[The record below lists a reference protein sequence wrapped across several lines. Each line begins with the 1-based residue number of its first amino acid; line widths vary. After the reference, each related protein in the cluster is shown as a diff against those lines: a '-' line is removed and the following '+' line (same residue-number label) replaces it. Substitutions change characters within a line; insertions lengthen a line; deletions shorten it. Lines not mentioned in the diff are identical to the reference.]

1 VRSLIAASVGILAL
15 VPFSVRAAD
24 LPPAM
29 PGPAVYPPPAAY
41 RAVANWSGFYVGGNF
56 GLGLARDQSTF
67 SVGGVNFATSDTALF
82 GAVGGGQ
89 AGFNWQSG
97 ALVLGAEADFDW
109 SNPKG
114 SISAQCTICAPVTNA
129 SLEHDIDWFGTARA
143 RMGYAADGWLAYVT
157 GGYAFGRVALKG
169 TATGGGVNASL
180 TQNATPSGWTI
191 GGGTELALGPNWSAK
206 LEYLYVDL
214 GIVTNTIV
222 VPGAPSLADSARVQM
237 NVVRAGVNYRF

>member
-1 VRSLIAASVGILAL
+1 VRWLIAPFTAIVSLAPL
-15 VPFSVRAAD
+15 AVRAAD
-24 LPPAM
+24 LPFPA
-29 PGPAVYPPPAAY
+29 PGVYAPPAAY
-41 RAVANWSGFYVGGNF
+41 RAVANWGGFYVGGNF
-56 GLGLARDQSTF
+56 GLGLARDRSNFST
-67 SVGGVNFATSDTALF
+67 GGVTFATADTALF

-89 AGFNWQSG
+89 AGFNWQTG
-97 ALVLGAEADFDW
+97 ALVVGVEGDFDW

-114 SISAQCTICAPVTNA
+114 SISAQCAVCVPPATA

-143 RMGYAADGWLAYVT
+143 RIGYGANGWLAYAT

-169 TATGGGVNASL
+169 TATAGGGSASL

-214 GIVTNTIV
+214 GTVNNTV
-222 VPGAPSLADSARVQM
+222 VATGVASLTDSARIQM